1 MSEGSQGF
9 ESVEVTRLRREIESA
24 WGAFDDIDQMA
35 WDHRVLVVRYVIG
48 ALPDAASAA
57 ARAGHAGLALRLLD
71 DAAQFPPPWASICTG
86 WVRALAASRAAVE
99 FRDAPVWVDD
109 EPVGTATGSARAHS
123 VA

>member
-24 WGAFDDIDQMA
+24 WGAFDDIDQMG

-71 DAAQFPPPWASICTG
+71 DAVQFPPPWASICTG